1 MAKISAE
8 SSNESLKNKVGP
20 KNLWPNLTQK
30 SGRKLRK
37 GAEEN
42 CPKKTLS
49 ET

>member
-1 MAKISAE
+1 MAEISAE
-8 SSNESLKNKVGP
+8 SSNGALKNKVGP
-20 KNLWPNLTQK
+20 KNLWPNLTK
-30 SGRKLRK
+30 SGRKK